1 MQVRTRITDAGV
13 IQERIVVTPDGPT
26 AAPSFNLEVPGYSPT
41 GDELGGG
48 GGGGSALPGQMTI
61 NLSMGISGQYLHHS
75 YLSFPAAVTIT
86 SIKYVA
92 PGVPWIPPYANAF
105 TSPFGGVYTYTLLE
119 GGPEPIQTP
128 TSDPVYLYVRKN
140 SHTGDSVIQS
150 GQYDLNLGLRA
161 TNTLYTV
168 PLSATVD
175 VGAAEKLFIGVEC
188 PTYAAT
194 PGLNVL
200 LLSGF
205 LSISYVAQ

>member
-1 MQVRTRITDAGV
+1 MQVRTRITDAGI
-13 IQERIVVTPDGPT
+13 IQERIIVTPDGPT
-26 AAPSFNLEVPGYSPT
+26 VAPSFNLEVPGYSPT

-48 GGGGSALPGQMTI
+48 GSALPGQITI

-75 YLSFPAAVTIT
+75 YPIFPTAVTIT

-92 PGVPWIPPYANAF
+92 PGVPFYPTYTNSF
-105 TSPFGGVYTYTLLE
+105 TSPIGGVYTYTLSE

-150 GQYDLNLGLRA
+150 GQYDLNSGLRA

-168 PLSATVD
+168 PLSAAVD

-188 PTYAAT
+188 PTYAVT